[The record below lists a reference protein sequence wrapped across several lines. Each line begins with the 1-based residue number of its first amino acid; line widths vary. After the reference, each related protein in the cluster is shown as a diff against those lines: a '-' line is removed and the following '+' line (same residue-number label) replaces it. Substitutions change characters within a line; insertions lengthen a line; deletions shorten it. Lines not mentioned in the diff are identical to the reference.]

1 MKNAFYA
8 QSGGVTSV
16 INVSAYGVIKKVRA
30 LDNSSKIFVG
40 NNGIVGLLEDEIFD
54 LDKTKKSL
62 ELLKELPG
70 GAFGSCRY
78 KLPEITETDFY
89 EVLFKKLD
97 KKNIRYFFYNGGN
110 DSADTCLKI
119 SLAGKPGNISTPRLS
134 ACSASHLHKLAKL
147 II

>member
-70 GAFGSCRY
+70 GAFGSCR
-78 KLPEITETDFY
+78 
-89 EVLFKKLD
+89 
-97 KKNIRYFFYNGGN
+97 
-110 DSADTCLKI
+110 
-119 SLAGKPGNISTPRLS
+119 
-134 ACSASHLHKLAKL
+134 
-147 II
+147 